1 MAASAPRSKAKRT
14 FKATDQLPEGHTESE
29 AVSHAIT
36 SAYRD
41 LEPSVRRIM
50 VADLGEAGRLHAITL
65 FQGSLGVPGDPN
77 RDPAV
82 AIEAG
87 RAWAAQVPSA

>member
-1 MAASAPRSKAKRT
+1 MAAAPRSRAKRT
-14 FKATDQLPEGHTESE
+14 FKAADQLPEGHSESD
-29 AVSHAIT
+29 AVAYAIT

-41 LEPSVRRIM
+41 LEPSVKRIM
-50 VADLGEAGRLHAITL
+50 VADLAEEGRLHAITL
-65 FQGSLGVPGDPN
+65 FQASLGMPGDPN

-87 RAWAAQVPSA
+87 RAWAAQAPAS